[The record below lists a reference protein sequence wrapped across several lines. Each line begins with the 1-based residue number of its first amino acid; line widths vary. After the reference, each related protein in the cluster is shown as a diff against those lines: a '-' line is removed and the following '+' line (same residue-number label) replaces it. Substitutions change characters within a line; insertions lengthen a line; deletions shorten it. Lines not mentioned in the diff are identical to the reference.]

1 MSYKSLLVHV
11 DDRPST
17 EARLDVARML
27 QERFDA
33 HLTAVYLSV
42 DVVMPGYMM
51 EHVPS
56 SVLEAAAEERK
67 KQAKL
72 RLAEIDT
79 MLKRRHMT
87 VEMRSESVIA
97 TDYIDRVA
105 LHARY
110 ADLTILGQPE
120 PGTDDAGDLLI
131 EETMF
136 GAGRPVLVVPYIGLP
151 KAGKVGSKVL
161 AAYDGG
167 REATRALVD
176 ALPMLKTADA
186 VKLLVINPK
195 PGRHGEAPGH
205 DMARYLARHGVK
217 VEVAVEKMSTSDV
230 GIGDAV
236 LNHVAEND
244 IDLLVMGAYG
254 HSRLRELV
262 LGGVTR
268 HIMGHMTVPVLM
280 SH

>member
-17 EARLDVARML
+17 EARLDVARIL
-27 QERFDA
+27 KERFGA
-33 HLTAVYLSV
+33 HLTAVYMSV
-42 DVVMPGYMM
+42 DIVMPGYMM

-56 SVLEAAAEERK
+56 SVLESAAAERK
-67 KQAKL
+67 RQSKA
-72 RLAEIDT
+72 RLAEIET
-79 MLKRRHMT
+79 MLKRRHLT

-151 KAGKVGSKVL
+151 KERTVGEHIL

-176 ALPMLKTADA
+176 ALPMLKTAKT
-186 VKLLVINPK
+186 VQLLVINPK
-195 PGRHGEAPGH
+195 PGRHGEMPGS
-205 DMARYLARHGVK
+205 DMASYLARHGVK
-217 VEVAVEKMSTSDV
+217 VEVVVEKLSTSDV

-236 LNHVAEND
+236 LNRIAETG